1 MGADKDARSTKTSR
15 LAGGK
20 VERGPSL
27 FTPGCIILQ
36 DTKVVKVLPEN
47 LTQAVQ
53 HRILLTTASQRR
65 ISLLLEK

>member
-1 MGADKDARSTKTSR
+1 MGADKDVRSSKISQ

-20 VERGPSL
+20 VEQAPSL
-27 FTPGCIILQ
+27 LTPSCITLQ
-36 DTKVVKVLPEN
+36 YTKVVKVLPEN
-47 LTQAVQ
+47 LTQTVQ